1 MMFSDTFVW
10 IDKYQYALIFAFIL
24 VLFLS
29 NLIFTYITRF
39 EKIIT
44 IDEKFAYGQKNGNSQ
59 SVSDKDN
66 NVYEIRNSIYLF
78 HFTSAEVFNN
88 LDINSTFKVKGYG
101 YRIPVLGMFPNI
113 YHASI
118 VK

>member
-1 MMFSDTFVW
+1 M
-10 IDKYQYALIFAFIL
+10 
-24 VLFLS
+24 VLLS

-44 IDEKFAYGQKNGNSQ
+44 IDEKFAYGQRNGKSQ
-59 SVSDKDN
+59 SVSDKNN
-66 NVYEIRNSIYLF
+66 NVYEIRNSVYLF

-88 LDINSTFKVKGYG
+88 LDIDSTFKVKGYG

-118 VK
+118 VKA